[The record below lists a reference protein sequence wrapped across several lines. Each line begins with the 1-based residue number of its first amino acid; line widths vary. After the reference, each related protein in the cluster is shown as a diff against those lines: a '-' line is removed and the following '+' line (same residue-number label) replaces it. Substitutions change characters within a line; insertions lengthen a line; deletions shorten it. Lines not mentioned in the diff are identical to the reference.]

1 MYVEMPLMTSQILK
15 FVNFTETQKSRY
27 LEKKTFFLQV
37 KKFNNYISI
46 KGYFIAKN
54 NLVPEVTFN

>member
-1 MYVEMPLMTSQILK
+1 MYVEMSLMTSQILK

-54 NLVPEVTFN
+54 NLVPEVSFN

>member
-1 MYVEMPLMTSQILK
+1 MYVEMSLMTSQILK
-15 FVNFTETQKSRY
+15 FVNFTETQKSRC

>member
-1 MYVEMPLMTSQILK
+1 MYVEMSLMTSQILK